1 MRGLFQVKNKIKRSS
16 FFIFL
21 TIFLSSCPVVLA
33 SEQVFSTTIYS
44 DTTKNIEKTFKEN
57 LQKFG
62 ELVYTIVPQGL
73 VISMRGDFFFEY
85 GQTKLLERG
94 KSFLTLFAEIF
105 QQLPNSCVIEV
116 NSDAL
121 DCNNSIEYW
130 ETTIRQANQIEK
142 YLIKERNIAPNKI
155 RSIGFGEI
163 IPNFPK
169 EKTFPNRVDFVILEY
184 NVTP

>member
-1 MRGLFQVKNKIKRSS
+1 MKNKINRSS

-21 TIFLSSCPVVLA
+21 TIFLGLCPVVFA

-44 DTTKNIEKTFKEN
+44 DTTSNIEKTFKEN
-57 LQKFG
+57 LQEFG

-73 VISMRGDFFFEY
+73 VISMKGDFFFEY
-85 GQTKLLERG
+85 GQTELLERG
-94 KSFLTLFAEIF
+94 KTFLTLFAEIF
-105 QQLPNSCVIEV
+105 QQLP
-116 NSDAL
+116 
-121 DCNNSIEYW
+121 NSIEYW

-163 IPNFPK
+163 IPNLPK
-169 EKTFPNRVDFVILEY
+169 EKTFPNRIDFVILEY

>member
-21 TIFLSSCPVVLA
+21 TIFFSLCPVVLA

-44 DTTKNIEKTFKEN
+44 DTTNNIEKTFKEN

-94 KSFLTLFAEIF
+94 KTFLPLFAEIF
-105 QQLPNSCVIEV
+105 QQLPKSCVIEV
-116 NSDAL
+116 NSDA
-121 DCNNSIEYW
+121 
-130 ETTIRQANQIEK
+130 
-142 YLIKERNIAPNKI
+142 
-155 RSIGFGEI
+155 
-163 IPNFPK
+163 
-169 EKTFPNRVDFVILEY
+169 
-184 NVTP
+184 